1 MVNLTYNK
9 NRLLP
14 TAEELPS
21 SDETPVD
28 NQLQNDIPN
37 LLLSL
42 LALIWANRDD
52 WYFGVDMGVYY
63 NPDEAA
69 IVPDGFL
76 AVGVKH
82 NTGEKGRLS
91 YLRWAENDI
100 MPILFLEVVSETY
113 NSEYEKKLADYQK
126 LGILYYAIYNPLSG
140 RKGRFK
146 NRQRLE
152 VYRLIEEKYEL
163 LPSENNRVWLPE
175 IELAL
180 GYENGEHIGWERE
193 WLYWYDE
200 SGNRYLTAKERA
212 TNAEA
217 IATQERLIATQERL
231 IAQQERLA
239 KQEAEAIATQE
250 RQIAQQER
258 LAKQEAEAIAT
269 QERLAKQEAEAIAL
283 QERQIAQQERLAK
296 QEAEAIA
303 IQARLAKQEA
313 EAIATQERLAKQ
325 AAEQKAQRLAERL
338 RILGINPDDLD
349 G

>member
-1 MVNLTYNK
+1 MVNLTYSR
-9 NRLLP
+9 NRILP

-37 LLLSL
+37 LLLGL

-82 NTGEKGRLS
+82 DTGEKGRLS
-91 YLRWAENDI
+91 YLRWVENDI

-113 NSEYEKKLADYQK
+113 NGEYEKKLADYQK

-152 VYRLIEEKYEL
+152 VYRLIEGTYEL

-193 WLYWYDE
+193 WLYWYDA
-200 SGNRYLTAKERA
+200 SGNRYLTANERA
-212 TNAEA
+212 INAEA
-217 IATQERLIATQERL
+217 IATQERLIAH
-231 IAQQERLA
+231 
-239 KQEAEAIATQE
+239 
-250 RQIAQQER
+250 QER

-269 QERLAKQEAEAIAL
+269 QERLIAHQE
-283 QERQIAQQERLAK
+283 
-296 QEAEAIA
+296 
-303 IQARLAKQEA
+303 RLAKQEA
-313 EAIATQERLAKQ
+313 EAIATQERLIAHQERLAKQEAEAIAAQERLAKQEAEAIAHQERLIAHQERLAKQ
-325 AAEQKAQRLAERL
+325 AAEQKAQQLAERL
-338 RILGINPDDLD
+338 RMLGINPDEID

>member
-1 MVNLTYNK
+1 MVNLAYSK
-9 NRLLP
+9 NRIHP

-76 AVGVKH
+76 AIGVKH
-82 NTGEKGRLS
+82 DTGEKGRLS
-91 YLRWAENDI
+91 YLRWAENNI

-152 VYRLIEEKYEL
+152 VYRLIDEKYEL

-180 GYENGEHIGWERE
+180 GYENGEHIAWERE
-193 WLYWYDE
+193 WLYWYDG
-200 SGNRYLTAKERA
+200 SGNRYLTANERA
-212 TNAEA
+212 INAEA
-217 IATQERLIATQERL
+217 IADRERLIANQERLIANQERL
-231 IAQQERLA
+231 IANQERLA
-239 KQEAEAIATQE
+239 KQEAEALAH
-250 RQIAQQER
+250 QER
-258 LAKQEAEAIAT
+258 LAKQKAEALAH
-269 QERLAKQEAEAIAL
+269 QESLMAN
-283 QERQIAQQERLAK
+283 
-296 QEAEAIA
+296 
-303 IQARLAKQEA
+303 
-313 EAIATQERLAKQ
+313 QERLAKQ

-338 RILGINPDDLD
+338 RELGINPDEM
-349 G
+349 

>member
-1 MVNLTYNK
+1 MVNLAYSK
-9 NRLLP
+9 NRILP

-76 AVGVKH
+76 AIGVKH
-82 NTGEKGRLS
+82 DTGEKGRLS
-91 YLRWAENDI
+91 YLRWAENNI

-152 VYRLIEEKYEL
+152 VYRLIDEKYEL

-180 GYENGEHIGWERE
+180 GYENGEHIAWERE
-193 WLYWYDE
+193 WLYWYDG
-200 SGNRYLTAKERA
+200 SGNRYLTANERA
-212 TNAEA
+212 INAEA
-217 IATQERLIATQERL
+217 IADRERLIAN
-231 IAQQERLA
+231 QERLA
-239 KQEAEAIATQE
+239 KQEAEALAH
-250 RQIAQQER
+250 QER
-258 LAKQEAEAIAT
+258 LAKQKAEALAH
-269 QERLAKQEAEAIAL
+269 QESLMAN
-283 QERQIAQQERLAK
+283 
-296 QEAEAIA
+296 
-303 IQARLAKQEA
+303 
-313 EAIATQERLAKQ
+313 QERLAKQ

-338 RILGINPDDLD
+338 RELGINPDEM
-349 G
+349 